1 MTRVACK
8 DGDKVVGFYDINAFP
23 GCNQIAVSNHA
34 FIVPS
39 ERKKGY
45 GTRFHKERLAVME
58 EMGYD
63 YTLCTVKEA
72 NTPQLLILAAAGWE
86 HLTTFPNSETGS
98 VVQLWGR
105 KLK

>member
-23 GCNQIAVSNHA
+23 GCNQVAVSNHA

-45 GTRFHKERLAVME
+45 GTRFHKERLDQMV

-63 YTLCTVKEA
+63 YSLCTVKDN
-72 NTPQLLILAAAGWE
+72 NTFQLLILEGAGWD
-86 HLTTFPNSETGS
+86 HLSTFRNSETGS
-98 VVQLWGR
+98 MVQLWGR